1 MVLCNILQVANLN
14 VHDNDCYWTELLLPL
29 YYSYLA
35 IASYAVIVFI
45 LYVAINELILLVAV
59 L

>member
-1 MVLCNILQVANLN
+1 MALCNILQVANLN

-35 IASYAVIVFI
+35 IAIAMQLLFSYCFVYIK
-45 LYVAINELILLVAV
+45 
-59 L
+59 